1 MKSRKLSLN
10 PKSWGKEV
18 PEETSL
24 LLENQK
30 EKEFYLYAIKDL
42 NTKTNLIKISG
53 EKYDGLV
60 EELMKK

>member
-1 MKSRKLSLN
+1 MKLRKLNLN
-10 PKSWGKEV
+10 PKNWGKEV
-18 PEETSL
+18 PDETSL

-30 EKEFYLYAIKDL
+30 EKEFYFNAIKDL

-60 EELMKK
+60 EVLMKK